1 MAGALGKLTLGT
13 GGKGGLFYV
22 LIRDN
27 SKSIAARVMQRFSK
41 LSSRWI
47 TEYGMTISAADVTP
61 SESLTLEKNNKME
74 QAYQKCAEYIDSY

>member
-1 MAGALGKLTLGT
+1 
-13 GGKGGLFYV
+13 
-22 LIRDN
+22 
-27 SKSIAARVMQRFSK
+27 MQRFSK

-74 QAYQKCAEYIDSY
+74 QAYFF